1 MSFASEVKKEILTI
15 TENKKEQI
23 AFTFGALQ
31 GLSSIVLSSSGI
43 KLQIKSP
50 VLNIIKKIVPLLKEQ
65 FNIKTQIGFADEV
78 VVKNKRRYYYY
89 EITEHAMEVIEFYK
103 LMMTDEI
110 DMENELI
117 QTPSTKEAFIRGI
130 FASKGSIN
138 DPRKECYHLELV
150 TKKYD
155 LAFVIQQILGEKGI
169 NANIV
174 SRRGL
179 YITYIKKSE
188 WISEFLAFI
197 GASSGVFY
205 FEDYRIYR
213 DSANMAN
220 RMANCDIANERKC
233 LENCN
238 KQLQAIEYIRNS
250 NLFEKMPLR
259 LQTVSKLRE
268 EYPESSLE
276 ELSLYSENI
285 FGKQMSKSGISH
297 CFRDLMEYYKNIINK
312 KNNV

>member
-15 TENKKEQI
+15 TENKNEQI
-23 AFTFGALQ
+23 AFTLGALQ
-31 GLSSIVLSSSGI
+31 GLSTIILSSLPI
-43 KLQIKSP
+43 
-50 VLNIIKKIVPLLKEQ
+50 LKEQ
-65 FNIKTQIGFADEV
+65 FSLKTQIGFADELII
-78 VVKNKRRYYYY
+78 KNKRRYYYL
-89 EITEHAMEVIEFYK
+89 EITEHALDVIEYYK
-103 LMMTDEI
+103 LMLTDELN
-110 DMENELI
+110 MENELI
-117 QTPSTKEAFIRGI
+117 QTPSTKEAFIRGV

-138 DPRKECYHLELV
+138 DPRKECYHLEMAC
-150 TKKYD
+150 KKYD
-155 LAFVIQQILGEKGI
+155 VAFVIQQILGEKGI
-169 NANIV
+169 DANIV
-174 SRRGL
+174 NRRGI

-188 WISEFLAFI
+188 IISDFLAYI

-233 LENCN
+233 LETCN
-238 KQLQAIEYIRNS
+238 KQLDAIEYIREC
-250 NLFEKMPLR
+250 NLFEKMPVR
-259 LQTVSKLRE
+259 LQTISRLRE

-276 ELSLYSENI
+276 ELAYYSENI

-297 CFRDLMEYYKNIINK
+297 CLRDLMEYYQNLVNK

>member
-15 TENKKEQI
+15 TENKNEQI
-23 AFTFGALQ
+23 AFTLGALQ
-31 GLSSIVLSSSGI
+31 GLSTIILSSSGV

-50 VLNIIKKIVPLLKEQ
+50 ILNIIKKILPILKEQ
-65 FNIKTQIGFADEV
+65 FSLKTQIGFADELII
-78 VVKNKRRYYYY
+78 KNKRRYYYL
-89 EITEHAMEVIEFYK
+89 EITEHALDVIEYYK
-103 LMMTDEI
+103 LMLTDELN
-110 DMENELI
+110 MENELI
-117 QTPSTKEAFIRGI
+117 QTPSTKEAFIRGV

-138 DPRKECYHLELV
+138 DPRKECYHLEMAC
-150 TKKYD
+150 KKYD
-155 LAFVIQQILGEKGI
+155 VAFVIQQILGEKGI
-169 NANIV
+169 DANIV
-174 SRRGL
+174 NRRGI

-188 WISEFLAFI
+188 IISDFLAYI

-233 LENCN
+233 LETCN
-238 KQLQAIEYIRNS
+238 KQLDAIEYIREC
-250 NLFEKMPLR
+250 NLFEKMPVR
-259 LQTVSKLRE
+259 LQTISRLRE

-276 ELSLYSENI
+276 ELAYYSENI

-297 CFRDLMEYYKNIINK
+297 CLRDLMEYYQNLVNK

>member
-31 GLSSIVLSSSGI
+31 GLSTIILSSSGV

-50 VLNIIKKIVPLLKEQ
+50 ILNIIKKILPILKEQ
-65 FNIKTQIGFADEV
+65 FDLKTQIGFADELII
-78 VVKNKRRYYYY
+78 KNKRRYYYL
-89 EITEHAMEVIEFYK
+89 EITEHALEVIEFYK
-103 LMMTDEI
+103 LMMTDEV

-138 DPRKECYHLELV
+138 DPRKECYHLELAC
-150 TKKYD
+150 KKYD
-155 LAFVIQQILGEKGI
+155 VAFVVQQILGEKGI
-169 NANIV
+169 DANIV
-174 SRRGL
+174 NRRGI

-188 WISEFLAFI
+188 WISDFLAYI

-233 LENCN
+233 LETCN
-238 KQLQAIEYIRNS
+238 KQLDAIEYIREC
-250 NLFEKMPLR
+250 NLFEKMPVR
-259 LQTVSKLRE
+259 LQTISKLRE

-276 ELSLYSENI
+276 ELAYYSENI

-297 CFRDLMEYYKNIINK
+297 CLRDLMEYYKNLVSK